1 MYRVEATRQ
10 FREDLE
16 RLDRA
21 VAKRILDRVEWLAA
35 NTEALPGPLKNLP
48 NDLKGLHK
56 FRVGDYRVL
65 LWMDR
70 GEQVLTL
77 YGVAHRREIYRR
89 LR

>member
-48 NDLKGLHK
+48 KDLKGLHK